1 MRLFVSGR
9 SADLSDV
16 SLLATAPEGDARFC
30 DGVLGTDALRGGFSL
45 DFRAMQ
51 FRLE

>member
-1 MRLFVSGR
+1 VLT
-9 SADLSDV
+9 
-16 SLLATAPEGDARFC
+16 TAPEGDARYR
-30 DGVLGTDALRGGFSL
+30 DGVPGTDALRSGFTL